1 MEKDKLLRWRKWKG
15 TWPKRQPRYFRQIK
29 MGLPPMGGTTYT
41 GPSRLLKRQA
51 KKEADAAGKK

>member
-1 MEKDKLLRWRKWKG
+1 MEQDKLYRWRKWKG
-15 TWPKRQPRYFRQIK
+15 TWPKRYPRYFTQIK

-51 KKEADAAGKK
+51 KKEAAGKK